1 MESSCLALD
10 NPGHYNSF
18 FKQMFY
24 YLTWQNFWG
33 KSKTQGSLKN
43 NIFSENILSV
53 LTKMSI

>member
-1 MESSCLALD
+1 
-10 NPGHYNSF
+10 
-18 FKQMFY
+18 MFY